1 MMIESILID
10 NPDSWDSVVTCEP
23 REKLKEWGDHVE
35 ISLAIEVRYRN
46 SATPG
51 VLNLRACLTLYP
63 SSPVQVAVK
72 HYGSRHASQR
82 RALPTIKS
90 LRHPMGIFS
99 TEWLSAQQVYMNPNG
114 KTRML
119 LQAGDSVLKA
129 RHIHH
134 ERRAVDYSVS
144 MTLEDAPIN

>member
-1 MMIESILID
+1 MD
-10 NPDSWDSVVTCEP
+10 
-23 REKLKEWGDHVE
+23 
-35 ISLAIEVRYRN
+35 ISFAIEVCNRDAVTE
-46 SATPG
+46 S
-51 VLNLRACLTLYP
+51 VLNLRACLMLYP

-82 RALPTIKS
+82 GALPTIKS

-119 LQAGDSVLKA
+119 L
-129 RHIHH
+129 
-134 ERRAVDYSVS
+134 
-144 MTLEDAPIN
+144 